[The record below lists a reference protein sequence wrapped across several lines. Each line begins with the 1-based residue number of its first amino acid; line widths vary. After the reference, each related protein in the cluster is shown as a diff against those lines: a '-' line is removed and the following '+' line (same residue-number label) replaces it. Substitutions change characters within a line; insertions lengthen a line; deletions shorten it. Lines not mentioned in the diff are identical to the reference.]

1 MKKGAIET
9 EKLVILVICLVV
21 LAVVIFG
28 FVRMWGGGE
37 DTVDDIMDIDVNEP
51 LVDEDGRFNPFGIM
65 LLIPKTLV
73 IKKLW
78 R

>member
-21 LAVVIFG
+21 LAVIIFG

-37 DTVDDIMDIDVNEP
+37 DAVDDIMDIDVNDP
-51 LVDEDGRFNPFGIM
+51 LVDEDGRFNPFGII
-65 LLIPKTLV
+65 LLIPKTLFV
-73 IKKLW
+73 KRL
-78 R
+78 RR